1 MPYRGSTQLAN
12 EDICGPGTAVEER
25 DLDCYSVCSPPRA
38 SAGLGSVCAKSSSQR
53 GENLPP
59 ATPAVAAHA
68 GLGDI
73 AVLRSRLQR
82 ASQLYTTLMACV
94 RMGQSPQSRSSLFAE
109 TCRILVEHA
118 GFALARIEGVDRP
131 QHLLIPVA
139 EASDRLNAGGPGE
152 SQPRGFQPGPA
163 VEVLHSGQTYVFDD
177 VDASSHSPAWRQ
189 AMLHAGLRSG
199 AALPIRLGAD
209 IPFILFVY
217 SREIASCP
225 PEVVELL
232 QSIADGTSLM
242 LVIAAQE
249 ESRQQAEAAVRGS
262 ERQLQLLLRHCP
274 VALAMFDRDMR
285 YLYVSQR
292 WLTEFGLVGQAVIGR
307 LHYELFPNLP
317 AHWKVH
323 HQRALAGEVLR
334 EAAVRFELGDGRVR
348 WLRREVRP
356 WYADDESIGG
366 LVIYSEDITASRQAE
381 AGLQLQ
387 SAALAAAVNAMAI
400 SGANGIIEWVN
411 PAFLRISG
419 FDEGELLGK
428 SLHELVDTGVQDAAV
443 YRKLWSTISQGQP
456 FQGELVNRRKDGS
469 QYNEL
474 MSITPLRDGS
484 GQISHYIVIKQD
496 ISEQKRLEALL
507 LRTQRLESVGR
518 LAGGLAHDLNNLLM
532 PMLMAPPV
540 LRMFVQ
546 DPIALESLDSI
557 ETCAQ
562 RGANIIRQLLTFS
575 RGQPGVQVPVEL
587 RLLLRDMA
595 KIVQEAFPKNITLH
609 QAVARDLSQVQ
620 GDATQIHQVLMN
632 LCVNARDAMPSG
644 GSLSLALRN
653 VEVSA
658 ERAAVHGAAPGLY
671 VLLSVSDTGS
681 GIAEQN
687 IEKIFDPFYTTKPA
701 SEGTGLGLSTSL
713 GIVQGHHGFIEV
725 ESVLGRGTEFRVY
738 LPAHEPTLAG
748 ALTTARAA
756 LPHGQGQLVLVVD
769 DEVLARRVTC
779 RILEQYGYQTLE
791 AGNGAEGLRVF
802 RSHRDKL
809 RLVITDLMMPLRDGV
824 SFIHDLAQEPYEAA
838 AVPVIA
844 ITGYTSDSNAIAE
857 VVQLAAATLMKPF
870 SAESLLSAISKA
882 LHEPH

>member
-1 MPYRGSTQLAN
+1 MPHRGSTQPAID
-12 EDICGPGTAVEER
+12 DICSRGTAG
-25 DLDCYSVCSPPRA
+25 DAQA
-38 SAGLGSVCAKSSSQR
+38 SDGCTVRPQPLTCAGLGSVCAKSPPQR
-53 GENLPP
+53 GENLPS
-59 ATPAVAAHA
+59 AMPAVAAHT
-68 GLGDI
+68 GFDDV
-73 AVLRSRLQR
+73 AVLHSRLQR
-82 ASQLYTTLMACV
+82 ASQLYTTLLACV

-109 TCRILVEHA
+109 TCRILVQHC
-118 GFALARIEGVDRP
+118 GFALARIELVDRP

-139 EASDRLNAGGPGE
+139 EAGERLDAEGPEE
-152 SQPRGFQPGPA
+152 SQLRGFQPGPA
-163 VEVLHSGQTYVFDD
+163 AEVLHSGKTYVFDD

-209 IPFILFVY
+209 IPFILFAY
-217 SREIASCP
+217 SRESASCP

-242 LVIAAQE
+242 LAIAAQE
-249 ESRQQAEAAVRGS
+249 ESRQQAEGAVRSS
-262 ERQLQLLLRHCP
+262 ERQLQLLLRHSP

-381 AGLQLQ
+381 AGMQLQ

-400 SGANGIIEWVN
+400 SNADGIIEWVN

-428 SLHELVDTGVQDAAV
+428 TLHELVDAGVNDTAV
-443 YRKLWSTISQGQP
+443 YRKLWSTISQGKP
-456 FQGELVNRRKDGS
+456 FQGELVNHRKDGS

-474 MSITPLRDGS
+474 MSITPLFDSG

-575 RGQPGVQVPVEL
+575 RGQPGVKMPVQL

-595 KIVQEAFPKNITLH
+595 KIVHEAFPKNITLH
-609 QAVARDLSQVQ
+609 QAVAREVAQVQ

-632 LCVNARDAMPSG
+632 LCVNARDAMPG
-644 GSLSLALRN
+644 GGRLSLSLQN
-653 VEVSA
+653 VAVSA

-725 ESVLGRGTEFRVY
+725 ESVLGRGSEFRVY
-738 LPAHEPTLAG
+738 LPAQEPTLAG
-748 ALTTARAA
+748 AVMTAPAA
-756 LPHGQGQLVLVVD
+756 LPHGQGQLILVVD
-769 DEVLARRVTC
+769 DEDLARRVTC

-791 AGNGAEGLRVF
+791 ASNGAEGLRAF
-802 RSHRDKL
+802 RAHRDKL
-809 RLVITDLMMPLRDGV
+809 RVVITDLMMPLRDGV
-824 SFIHDLAQEPYEAA
+824 AFIHDLANEPKGEAT
-838 AVPVIA
+838 VPVIA
-844 ITGYTSDSNAIAE
+844 VTGYMSDSKAIE
-857 VVQLAAATLMKPF
+857 NVHQLSVATIMKPF
-870 SAESLLSAISKA
+870 SAESILSAISKA
-882 LHEPH
+882 INDSP

>member
-12 EDICGPGTAVEER
+12 EDICGPGTAVDER
-25 DLDCYSVCSPPRA
+25 ALDCYSVRSQPRA
-38 SAGLGSVCAKSSSQR
+38 SAGLGSVCARSPSQR

-59 ATPAVAAHA
+59 ATPVVAAHA
-68 GLGDI
+68 GLDDI
-73 AVLRSRLQR
+73 AVLRSRLR
-82 ASQLYTTLMACV
+82 RTSQLYTTLMACV

-109 TCRILVEHA
+109 TCRILVEHG

-131 QHLLIPVA
+131 QHLLVPVA
-139 EASDRLNAGGPGE
+139 EAGIRLDDGGPGE
-152 SQPRGFQPGPA
+152 SQLRGFQPGPA
-163 VEVLHSGQTYVFDD
+163 AEVLHSGQTYVFDD
-177 VDASSHSPAWRQ
+177 VAASSHSPAWRQ
-189 AMLHAGLRSG
+189 AMLHAGLLSG

-217 SREIASCP
+217 SRESASCP

-242 LVIAAQE
+242 LAIAAQE
-249 ESRQQAEAAVRGS
+249 ESRQQAERAVRGS

-334 EAAVRFELGDGRVR
+334 EAAVRFELGDGRVV

-356 WYADDESIGG
+356 WYTDDESIGG

-400 SGANGIIEWVN
+400 SGADGIIEWVN

-419 FDEGELLGK
+419 FDESELLGK

-595 KIVQEAFPKNITLH
+595 KIVHEAFPKNITLH
-609 QAVARDLSQVQ
+609 QAVAREIAQVQ

-632 LCVNARDAMPSG
+632 LCVNARDAMPG
-644 GSLSLALRN
+644 GGNLSLSLQN
-653 VEVSA
+653 VDVSA
-658 ERAAVHGAAPGLY
+658 ERAAVHGVAPGLY
-671 VLLSVSDTGS
+671 VLLTVGDTGI
-681 GIAEQN
+681 GIAEAN
-687 IEKIFDPFYTTKPA
+687 IEKIFDPFYTTKPS

-725 ESVLGRGTEFRVY
+725 ESTLGRGSEFRVY
-738 LPAHEPTLAG
+738 LPAHDLGAAG
-748 ALTTARAA
+748 ASAAPTAA
-756 LPHGQGQLVLVVD
+756 LPHGQGQLILVVD
-769 DEVLARRVTC
+769 DEDLARRVTC
-779 RILEQYGYQTLE
+779 RILEQYGYRTLE
-791 AGNGAEGLRVF
+791 ASNGTEGLRVF
-802 RSHRDKL
+802 RGHRHAL
-809 RLVITDLMMPLRDGV
+809 RVVITDLMMPLRDGV
-824 SFIHDLAQEPYEAA
+824 SFIHDLAGEPPQRSP
-838 AVPVIA
+838 VPVIA
-844 ITGYTSDSNAIAE
+844 VTGYISDSKSIEAVNRIS
-857 VVQLAAATLMKPF
+857 VATLMKPF

-882 LHEPH
+882 LHESH